1 MYWRFI
7 MNEIILQWAWYFL
20 VVAIVIIFSGKLNT
34 WLAIKK
40 EANNIN
46 AYNIH
51 VTTPHDDEAVKI
63 LDKLI
68 EDTMTDYL
76 LLNRVFKEK
85 NFINSSE
92 EQKIVH
98 EVTNLVSSRISPII
112 LDKLNFIY
120 NEDAIYEVIG
130 KKTYIRVMSYVM
142 DNNRVI
148 NNK

>member
-1 MYWRFI
+1 

-20 VVAIVIIFSGKLNT
+20 VVAVVIIFSGKLNT

-40 EANNIN
+40 ETNNIN

>member
-1 MYWRFI
+1 

-20 VVAIVIIFSGKLNT
+20 VVAVVIIFSGKLNT

-40 EANNIN
+40 ETNNIN

-85 NFINSSE
+85 SFINSSE
-92 EQKIVH
+92 EQKIIH

>member
-1 MYWRFI
+1 

-40 EANNIN
+40 ETNNIN

-85 NFINSSE
+85 SFINSSE

-98 EVTNLVSSRISPII
+98 EVTDLVSSRISPII

>member
-1 MYWRFI
+1 

-20 VVAIVIIFSGKLNT
+20 AVAIVVIFSGKLNT

-40 EANNIN
+40 ETNNIN

-76 LLNRVFKEK
+76 LLNRVFKERS
-85 NFINSSE
+85 FINSSE

-98 EVTNLVSSRISPII
+98 EVTDLVSSRISPII

>member
-1 MYWRFI
+1 

-20 VVAIVIIFSGKLNT
+20 AVAIVIICSGKLNT

-98 EVTNLVSSRISPII
+98 EVTDLVSSRISPII

>member
-1 MYWRFI
+1 

-20 VVAIVIIFSGKLNT
+20 AVAIVIIFSGKLNT

-40 EANNIN
+40 ESNNIN

-92 EQKIVH
+92 EQKIIH
-98 EVTNLVSSRISPII
+98 EVTDLVSSRISPII

>member
-1 MYWRFI
+1 

-98 EVTNLVSSRISPII
+98 EVTDLVSSRISPII
-112 LDKLNFIY
+112 LDKLNFRY

>member
-1 MYWRFI
+1 

-20 VVAIVIIFSGKLNT
+20 VVAVVIIFSGKLNT

-40 EANNIN
+40 ETNNIN

-85 NFINSSE
+85 SFINSSE

-98 EVTNLVSSRISPII
+98 EVTNLVSSRISPIV

>member
-1 MYWRFI
+1 
-7 MNEIILQWAWYFL
+7 MNEVILQWAWYFL

-40 EANNIN
+40 ETNNIN

-142 DNNRVI
+142 DNNRFI

>member
-1 MYWRFI
+1 

-40 EANNIN
+40 ETNNIN

>member
-1 MYWRFI
+1 

-40 EANNIN
+40 ETNNIN

-92 EQKIVH
+92 EQKIIH

>member
-1 MYWRFI
+1 
-7 MNEIILQWAWYFL
+7 MNEVILQWAWYFL
-20 VVAIVIIFSGKLNT
+20 VVAIVILFSGNLNT

-40 EANNIN
+40 VTNHIN

-85 NFINSSE
+85 SFINSSE
-92 EQKIVH
+92 EQKIIH

>member
-1 MYWRFI
+1 

-20 VVAIVIIFSGKLNT
+20 VVAVVIIFSGKLNT

-40 EANNIN
+40 ETNNIN

-85 NFINSSE
+85 NFN
-92 EQKIVH
+92 
-98 EVTNLVSSRISPII
+98 
-112 LDKLNFIY
+112 KLR
-120 NEDAIYEVIG
+120 A
-130 KKTYIRVMSYVM
+130 
-142 DNNRVI
+142 
-148 NNK
+148 

>member
-1 MYWRFI
+1 

-20 VVAIVIIFSGKLNT
+20 VVAVVIICSSKLNT

-40 EANNIN
+40 ETNNIN

-68 EDTMTDYL
+68 EATTTDYL
-76 LLNRVFKEK
+76 LLDSVFKEN
-85 NFINSSE
+85 NFINSFDA
-92 EQKIVH
+92 QKIVH
-98 EVTNLVSSRISPII
+98 KVTTLVSSRISPIV

>member
-1 MYWRFI
+1 
-7 MNEIILQWAWYFL
+7 MNEIILQWAWYSL
-20 VVAIVIIFSGKLNT
+20 AVAIVIIFSGKSNT

-40 EANNIN
+40 ETNNIN

-85 NFINSSE
+85 NFINSTE

-98 EVTNLVSSRISPII
+98 EVTDLVSSRISPII

>member
-1 MYWRFI
+1 
-7 MNEIILQWAWYFL
+7 MNEIILQWAWYSL
-20 VVAIVIIFSGKLNT
+20 AVAIVIIFSGKLNT

-40 EANNIN
+40 ETNNIN

-98 EVTNLVSSRISPII
+98 EVTDLVSSRISPII

>member
-1 MYWRFI
+1 
-7 MNEIILQWAWYFL
+7 MNEVILQWAWYFL

-40 EANNIN
+40 ETNNIN

>member
-1 MYWRFI
+1 

-40 EANNIN
+40 ETNNIN

-98 EVTNLVSSRISPII
+98 EVTDLVSSRISPII

>member
-1 MYWRFI
+1 

-40 EANNIN
+40 ETNNIN

-85 NFINSSE
+85 SFINSSE

>member
-1 MYWRFI
+1 

-40 EANNIN
+40 ETNNIN
-46 AYNIH
+46 DYNIH
-51 VTTPHDDEAVKI
+51 VNTPHDDEAVKI

-68 EDTMTDYL
+68 EDTMTDYF

>member
-1 MYWRFI
+1 

-40 EANNIN
+40 ETNNIN

-98 EVTNLVSSRISPII
+98 EVTNLVSSRISPIV

>member
-1 MYWRFI
+1 

-20 VVAIVIIFSGKLNT
+20 AVAIVIIFSGKLNT

-40 EANNIN
+40 EINNIN

-98 EVTNLVSSRISPII
+98 EVTDLVSSRISPII

>member
-1 MYWRFI
+1 
-7 MNEIILQWAWYFL
+7 MNEVILQWAWYFL

-40 EANNIN
+40 ETNNIN

-98 EVTNLVSSRISPII
+98 EVTDLVSSRISPII

>member
-1 MYWRFI
+1 
-7 MNEIILQWAWYFL
+7 MNEIILQWAWYSL
-20 VVAIVIIFSGKLNT
+20 AVAIVIIFSGKLNT

-40 EANNIN
+40 ETNNIN

-51 VTTPHDDEAVKI
+51 VTTPHDD
-63 LDKLI
+63 
-68 EDTMTDYL
+68 L

-98 EVTNLVSSRISPII
+98 EVTDLVSSRISPII

>member
-1 MYWRFI
+1 

-40 EANNIN
+40 ETNNIN

-120 NEDAIYEVIG
+120 NEDAIYEIIS
-130 KKTYIRVMSYVM
+130 KKTYIRVMSYVI

>member
-1 MYWRFI
+1 

-40 EANNIN
+40 ESNNIN

-98 EVTNLVSSRISPII
+98 EVTDLVSSRISPII

-142 DNNRVI
+142 DNNRVN

>member
-1 MYWRFI
+1 

-85 NFINSSE
+85 SFINSSE
-92 EQKIVH
+92 EQKIIH

>member
-1 MYWRFI
+1 

-20 VVAIVIIFSGKLNT
+20 VVAVVIICSCKLNT

-40 EANNIN
+40 ETNNIN

-98 EVTNLVSSRISPII
+98 EVTNLVSSRISPIV

>member
-1 MYWRFI
+1 

-20 VVAIVIIFSGKLNT
+20 AVAIVIIFSGKLNT

-40 EANNIN
+40 ESNNIN

-85 NFINSSE
+85 NFINSTE

-98 EVTNLVSSRISPII
+98 EVTDLVSSRISPII

>member
-1 MYWRFI
+1 

-20 VVAIVIIFSGKLNT
+20 VVAIVIICSSKLNT

-40 EANNIN
+40 ETNNIN
-46 AYNIH
+46 AYNSQ

-98 EVTNLVSSRISPII
+98 EVTNLVSSRISPIV

>member
-1 MYWRFI
+1 

-20 VVAIVIIFSGKLNT
+20 AVAIVIIFSGKLNT

-40 EANNIN
+40 ETNNIN

-98 EVTNLVSSRISPII
+98 EVTDLVSSRISPII

-142 DNNRVI
+142 DDNRVI

>member
-1 MYWRFI
+1 

-20 VVAIVIIFSGKLNT
+20 AVAIVIIFSGKLNT

-40 EANNIN
+40 ETNNIN

-92 EQKIVH
+92 EQQIVH
-98 EVTNLVSSRISPII
+98 EVTDLVSSRISPII

>member
-1 MYWRFI
+1 
-7 MNEIILQWAWYFL
+7 MNEIILQWAWYSL
-20 VVAIVIIFSGKLNT
+20 AVAIVIIFSGKLNT

-40 EANNIN
+40 ETNNIN

>member
-1 MYWRFI
+1 

-40 EANNIN
+40 ETNNIN

-85 NFINSSE
+85 SFINSSE
-92 EQKIVH
+92 EQKIIH

>member
-1 MYWRFI
+1 

-98 EVTNLVSSRISPII
+98 EVTNLVSSRISPIV

>member
-1 MYWRFI
+1 

-40 EANNIN
+40 ESNNIN

-98 EVTNLVSSRISPII
+98 EVTDLVSSRISPII

>member
-1 MYWRFI
+1 
-7 MNEIILQWAWYFL
+7 MNEIILQWAWYSL
-20 VVAIVIIFSGKLNT
+20 AVAIVIIFSGKLNT

-40 EANNIN
+40 ETNNIN

-85 NFINSSE
+85 NFINSTE

-98 EVTNLVSSRISPII
+98 EVTDLVSSRISPII